1 MTFYCIICREPLA
14 YYQTTAIA
22 EGRTYQLSVET
33 ITDVDGDTANVTIR
47 KDVPLQ
53 PPGETL
59 NFICMR
65 VYVVVCVC
73 VCVYVLSIYA
83 YVNMHV

>member
-1 MTFYCIICREPLA
+1 MTFYRIICREPLA

-22 EGRTYQLSVET
+22 EGCTYQLSVET

-53 PPGETL
+53 PPGEAIL
-59 NFICMR
+59 CKRI
-65 VYVVVCVC
+65 
-73 VCVYVLSIYA
+73 
-83 YVNMHV
+83 